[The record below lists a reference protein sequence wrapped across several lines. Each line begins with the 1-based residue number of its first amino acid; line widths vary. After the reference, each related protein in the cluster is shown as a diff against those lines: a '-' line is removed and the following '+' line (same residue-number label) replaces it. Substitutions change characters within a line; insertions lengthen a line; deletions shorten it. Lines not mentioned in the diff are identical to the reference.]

1 MVQLWTYT
9 YEGAARRFLTTWLLA
24 RTTREDSATLT
35 PTLSLSEGEGG
46 VLVPSHPERA
56 QFELSRSAARRGLS
70 KGGGGENADRAF
82 VNDAG

>member
-56 QFELSRSAARRGLS
+56 AVRAEPL
-70 KGGGGENADRAF
+70 GGEARAE
-82 VNDAG
+82 